1 MCQHSLDKIGVMDLT
16 TSEGVAAGKLDE
28 PIPHRRAV
36 IKDGE
41 AMRECH
47 GVRRRFR
54 SGERLSPN
62 LLSPHHG
69 DIFTQ
74 DRRLTESGSSMAN

>member
-1 MCQHSLDKIGVMDLT
+1 
-16 TSEGVAAGKLDE
+16 
-28 PIPHRRAV
+28 
-36 IKDGE
+36 
-41 AMRECH
+41 MRECH
-47 GVRRRFR
+47 GVRRRFS

-74 DRRLTESGSSMAN
+74 DRRLTESGSSMSNRARAARARSQNGALRAVA